1 MEREK
6 KISSNDKKNFSFV
19 RLSEDKTI
27 NDHLNK
33 KDFVRELTFRIEEKK
48 SNNEDCID
56 CLFVFHDQMWR
67 ECCNR

>member
-6 KISSNDKKNFSFV
+6 KISSNDKKNLPFV

-33 KDFVRELTFRIEEKK
+33 KTLCENLLLELKRKK

-56 CLFVFHDQMWR
+56 SLFVFHDQMWR
-67 ECCNR
+67 